1 MKPFSRLFNRLVG
14 KNRTQTEAIH
24 IETPRLVLREH
35 KPEDLGR
42 ILEMTSKPGFY
53 YYCFDGTKEKV
64 DAFLKK
70 SIDSRL
76 PDPHTKKRED
86 VMLAIEIKGTGE
98 LVGHVS
104 IEKMFYLGNKAYEI
118 NFFVDPACQNKGYGR
133 EAAVNLMRFG
143 LEDLEM
149 PGYTVTAHPENG
161 ASKHVIYTEGYVKIG
176 DTTMETTNGV
186 EPREVFL
193 LTKDAFYKVREKDK
207 KPMLLP
213 RAPKP

>member
-1 MKPFSRLFNRLVG
+1 MKPISRFFNRLVG
-14 KNRTQTEAIH
+14 KNNECTQAIT

-35 KPEDLGR
+35 RPEDLDR
-42 ILEMTSKPGFY
+42 LVEMTSKPGFF

-64 DAFLKK
+64 QAFLKK
-70 SIDSRL
+70 CIDSRL
-76 PDPHTKKRED
+76 ADPHSKKRED
-86 VMLAIEIKGTGE
+86 IMLAIELKETGE

-104 IEKMFYLGNKAYEI
+104 IEKMFYLNQKAYEI

-133 EAAVNLMRFG
+133 EAAVNLMRYG
-143 LEDLEM
+143 LEDLKL
-149 PGYTVTAHPENG
+149 PGYTVTAHPENA

-176 DTTMETTNGV
+176 DTSMETTNGI

-193 LTKDAFYKVREKDK
+193 LTGEAFYKVREKDK